1 MRKVRCLAARGTY
14 AERVTLSPPGA
25 AMASRD
31 DQPKGLLR
39 RGSSPACRPGRA
51 GRSRATSWVL
61 VLGVLLSLMGSL
73 AGCGATSAAIPQASK
88 LVILVSVFDHESD
101 THTPSETTYL
111 VITLRR
117 PDSSAAFHTDSI
129 VVGTDVQTLTCGDTS
144 LQPVD
149 ANSLSEPHAGSYV
162 GSVPPQSGAYVC
174 TYFWNQGAKQATLT
188 IPVEL
193 PTLPHIQSPA
203 SRATLAVPAPDERGI
218 TLTYNNAGSTVAK
231 VVAAA
236 NDYNKRAASSDAGND
251 DGSATIVPQKFPQ
264 TFSVGW
270 GTLSLTRSIT
280 NVNISTAGANAAF
293 ASVYLDTFD
302 QLDQIPVFWV

>member
-1 MRKVRCLAARGTY
+1 MRKVKRLAARGIY
-14 AERVTLSPPGA
+14 AERAALSSPGA
-25 AMASRD
+25 AMAKRD
-31 DQPKGLLR
+31 DRPQGLLP
-39 RGSSPACRPGRA
+39 RGTPWARQPGRA
-51 GRSRATSWVL
+51 SRARAISWAL
-61 VLGVLLSLMGSL
+61 VLGILLGLMGSL
-73 AGCGATSAAIPQASK
+73 VGCGATSEANPPASK
-88 LVILVSVFDHESD
+88 LDILVSVFDHESA

-117 PDSSAAFHTDSI
+117 PDSSGAIHTDSV
-129 VVGTDVQTLTCGDTS
+129 VVGTDAQTLTCGDTS
-144 LQPVD
+144 LQPVA
-149 ANSLSEPHAGSYV
+149 ANSLSEPNAGSYV

-174 TYFWNQGAKQATLT
+174 TYFWNQGAQQATLT

-203 SRATLAVPAPDERGI
+203 SRATLAVPALDERGI
-218 TLTYNNAGSTVAK
+218 TLTYTNAGSTGAK

-280 NVNISTAGANAAF
+280 NVNISSAGGNAAF
-293 ASVYLDTFD
+293 ASIYLNTYE